1 MQSKFENDPYYDY
14 SNVLIKPRKSTLTSR
29 SEVDLNV
36 TYSFKYSE
44 ISWSGVPIFAANM
57 DTTGTFQIY
66 NSLKEY
72 KIITALHKFYKLKD
86 FQNEENNLDPNYFAV
101 STGISD
107 SDFQNLKEICE
118 GVNVKFICI
127 DIANGYMKHFLTFC
141 QKVRKEFPNKVLI
154 AGNVA
159 TPELTE
165 ELITIGK
172 VDIVKIGIGPGSV
185 CTTRKKTGVGI
196 PQLSA
201 VYNCSQAA
209 RNCGGRIIADGGL
222 TCPGDVSKAYAA
234 GGDFVMIGG
243 MFSGHDE
250 NPGEIITENNQ
261 KFKLFYGMSSE
272 HAMVK
277 HFGKKNDYRASEGK
291 VVKVPYRGPL
301 KITVEDILGGVRS
314 TCTYTNS
321 RNLGEL
327 YKNAVFI
334 QVFNQLN
341 NIFS

>member
-1 MQSKFENDPYYDY
+1 MS
-14 SNVLIKPRKSTLTSR
+14 
-29 SEVDLNV
+29 
-36 TYSFKYSE
+36 
-44 ISWSGVPIFAANM
+44 
-57 DTTGTFQIY
+57 
-66 NSLKEY
+66 
-72 KIITALHKFYKLKD
+72 
-86 FQNEENNLDPNYFAV
+86 
-101 STGISD
+101 
-107 SDFQNLKEICE
+107 
-118 GVNVKFICI
+118 
-127 DIANGYMKHFLTFC
+127 HFLKFC
-141 QKVRKEFPNKVLI
+141 QKVREHFPNKILI

-165 ELITIGK
+165 ELIMIGK

-209 RNCGGRIIADGGL
+209 RNCDGRIIADGGL
-222 TCPGDVSKAYAA
+222 TCPGDVSKAFAA

-261 KFKLFYGMSSE
+261 KYKLFYGMSSE

-301 KITVEDILGGVRS
+301 KTTVEDILGGVRS

-321 RNLGEL
+321 RNLVEL
-327 YKNAVFI
+327 YQNSTFI
-334 QVFNQLN
+334 QVYNQLN
-341 NIFS
+341 NVFS